1 RSMALKACAFEAWHA
16 HNLPDG
22 MQPGLEESYQY
33 DPPNFSWPSGCHI
46 AVVEVDTETGAAAP
60 KRRAVRRTA
69 SPEASAAGDP
79 AASGSDAAT
88 DAVAAPK
95 RRATRK
101 KAEPTA

>member
-1 RSMALKACAFEAWHA
+1 MTAASASAEPAADGSATAPVTRRRAVRAPSAGGRKAATSS
-16 HNLPDG
+16 P
-22 MQPGLEESYQY
+22 
-33 DPPNFSWPSGCHI
+33 
-46 AVVEVDTETGAAAP
+46 DTETGAAAP